1 MVSESINWFCQYLL
15 SKSIVNYLFSIDLNV
30 WGYPT
35 FLTSW
40 FINFNWLCKHIKNV
54 RSSQPYV
61 SMNFCTEFTKAQIW
75 ALLNQTKA
83 TNFTTHGGDISLLHT
98 RYRVSDSSHSV
109 LGKDGCYIV
118 PEPYLIYTILRYQK
132 EVNKPLSKKVSE
144 VAIGALLQKKLF
156 VKIS

>member
-1 MVSESINWFCQYLL
+1 MCGVTPHSLHRDSLTLIDCVNISKTSEAANLMFQWIF
-15 SKSIVNYLFSIDLNV
+15 VLNS
-30 WGYPT
+30 
-35 FLTSW
+35 L
-40 FINFNWLCKHIKNV
+40 KHK
-54 RSSQPYV
+54 
-61 SMNFCTEFTKAQIW
+61 FFD
-75 ALLNQTKA
+75 LLNQTKA